1 MPTWDSLLPEIRLM
15 ILRELE
21 RHPRKGSYAAVSKE
35 WQAVIEKSTFRR
47 LKLKETCLDEF
58 DRIIQRQRGLVR
70 HVCLDIELER
80 YTCRC
85 CNRWESMTWAHNNN
99 KRATPPLFKLFSIL
113 STWEPTREGLTLEL
127 NAYSTSDKEHWHKT
141 CYLGTLEEDALLD
154 SGLPL
159 DTNEID
165 DPGHG
170 WVHGRQ
176 VSPPPSGAIRRIYE
190 DLNIKFHD
198 QLPQVEVVTKFLLR
212 RQCRR
217 QWTPPTL
224 QRIWENLP
232 QLEEIVYEP
241 WQLCEKPLQEFRRD
255 VEYYKM
261 VTSYLPMHLKKLS
274 VFEDFD
280 ETFLS
285 LFQTQPSYLASE
297 SLHSYLQTQQSNS
310 FNEAELSDIQAFQD
324 YLASIIPD
332 PVRVTSRQVAQGFAA
347 RSLELEHLSVA
358 FMAEARYFMDSAKRT
373 WTWREL
379 RSLSLTSRLMSRESS
394 SEKISHLLQDA
405 GAVAL
410 RMPKLEM
417 MNIWNGARGEA
428 CAFMYRQKDSSITW
442 RGTWEFRL
450 SHDVLQ
456 SWKKVV
462 ARFARD
468 ELRVRHQLLGCEILS
483 HGDAIHYL
491 DLAFVIDPVSLVQIR
506 RENEQS

>member
-1 MPTWDSLLPEIRLM
+1 MPTWDSLLPEIRVM
-15 ILRELE
+15 ILGELE
-21 RHPRKGSYAAVSKE
+21 RHPQKGAYAAVSKE

-47 LKLKETCLDEF
+47 LKLKEACLDDF
-58 DRIIQRQRGLVR
+58 DRIVQHQRGSVR
-70 HVCLDIELER
+70 HCL
-80 YTCRC
+80 
-85 CNRWESMTWAHNNN
+85 
-99 KRATPPLFKLFSIL
+99 
-113 STWEPTREGLTLEL
+113 EPTREGLTLEL

-154 SGLPL
+154 SGRLL
-159 DTNEID
+159 DTGQID

-198 QLPQVEVVTKFLLR
+198 QLPQVEVVTKFLIR

-224 QRIWENLP
+224 QRIWEKLP
-232 QLEEIVYEP
+232 RLEEIVYEP
-241 WQLCEKPLQEFRRD
+241 WQLCEKPLQEFQRD
-255 VEYYKM
+255 GEYYKM
-261 VTSYLPMHLKKLS
+261 VTSHLPLHLKKLS
-274 VFEDFD
+274 VFEDFN

-285 LFQTQPSYLASE
+285 LFQTQDSFLNNEPL
-297 SLHSYLQTQQSNS
+297 LLQLQTHFGDL
-310 FNEAELSDIQAFQD
+310 FNQELLLAIQND
-324 YLASIIPD
+324 LALINPD
-332 PVRVTSRQVAQGFAA
+332 RVRVTSRQVAEGFAA
-347 RSLELEHLSVA
+347 RSLGLEQLSVA
-358 FMAEARYFMDSAKRT
+358 FMAEARYFMDAAKKT
-373 WTWREL
+373 WTWHEL

-394 SEKISHLLQDA
+394 SEEISRLLHDA

-410 RMPKLEM
+410 HMPELEM
-417 MNIWNGARGEA
+417 MNIWNGAQGEA
-428 CAFMYRQKDSSITW
+428 CAFMYRQEDSSITW
-442 RGTWEFRL
+442 RGTWEFKL

-462 ARFARD
+462 ARFARN
-468 ELRVRHQLLGCEILS
+468 EMQVRHQLLGCEILS

-506 RENEQS
+506 RENEQSCYKTE